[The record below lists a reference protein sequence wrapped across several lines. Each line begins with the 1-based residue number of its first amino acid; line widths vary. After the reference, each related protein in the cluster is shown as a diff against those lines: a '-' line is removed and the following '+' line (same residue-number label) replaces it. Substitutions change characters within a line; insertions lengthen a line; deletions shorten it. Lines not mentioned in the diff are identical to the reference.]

1 MREGDLRHHRARL
14 WVVEGVLAVVV
25 WGQHEVHPSGIH
37 GARHLARLQGLD
49 QNARHNEGHGVVR
62 GLPGLGVLLGRVA
75 NDAEGR
81 LVCNDVDPLDGVGA
95 TRGKL
100 WAVDERRDQTL
111 ERACGLVLVEAQ
123 LEVHPAHREVRA
135 AVGQD
140 EVERARPGAPP
151 DLVAQGDIDVVLA
164 GRDAGGGLEE
174 AEDGL
179 RVPEDV
185 ARADEAAHRPAHREH
200 GGLCGDRCR
209 GALGV
214 RELLACADRAEGHV
228 MSHGHADGAL
238 NLLC

>member
-62 GLPGLGVLLGRVA
+62 GLARLGILLGRVA
-75 NDAEGR
+75 DDAECR
-81 LVCNDVDPLDGVGA
+81 LVRHDVDALDGIGA
-95 TRGKL
+95 TCGELRVVHEGREEALQRPRGL
-100 WAVDERRDQTL
+100 ML
-111 ERACGLVLVEAQ
+111 IEAE
-123 LEVHPAHREVRA
+123 LEVHATNSEVRA
-135 AVGQD
+135 RSGEH
-140 EVERARPGAPP
+140 EVEGARAHTPA
-151 DLVAQGDIDVVLA
+151 DLVPEGDVDVVLA
-164 GRDAGGGLEE
+164 RRRARGRLEK